1 MIVKTLKVIA
11 EEFVCEINSEETKK
25 TYGFLAYEY
34 PNGVCTVSYEHTND
48 AFFLNRDAIEACGLD
63 QVLEVQEIGE
73 IWERDLDSFR
83 ETLDASIKEFGSD
96 LATEKALELL
106 N

>member
-11 EEFVCEINSEETKK
+11 EEFVCEINSPETRK
-25 TYGFLAYEY
+25 TYTFLADEY
-34 PNGVCTVSYEHTND
+34 PNGVCTVSCEHTAD

-63 QVLEVQEIGE
+63 QVLEVQETGE

-83 ETLDASIKEFGSD
+83 ETLEASIKEFGPD